1 MRFVY
6 YALTLVF
13 GLLGALGVLRSLERL
28 ATGEGVMAVQV
39 LLGVGGL
46 LLAWMNLRKARGL
59 ASRPTS

>member
-6 YALTLVF
+6 YAFTLVF
-13 GLLGALGVLRSLERL
+13 GLLGVLGVLRSIERL

-39 LLGVGGL
+39 LFGVGGL

-59 ASRPTS
+59 ATRPTS